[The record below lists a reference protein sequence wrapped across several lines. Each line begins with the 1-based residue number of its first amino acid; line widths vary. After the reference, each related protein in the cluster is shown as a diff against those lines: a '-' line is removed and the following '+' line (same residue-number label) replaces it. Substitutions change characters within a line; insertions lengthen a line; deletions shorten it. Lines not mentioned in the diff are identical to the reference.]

1 MSLERDS
8 IPNRVL
14 FTPLSG
20 LDMKSLTPDA
30 TVMTYREL
38 KKCKTLPQ
46 LPLVILYETSPGI
59 GHWVIVL
66 ETPEGI
72 EHFDSYGIKPDGE
85 ISFVPTKWR
94 AALGMQ
100 QPHLIQLLLDTMK
113 PINFND
119 WPLQG
124 KGRIATCGRWC
135 TLRARYRELTSDAF
149 GGMIMKVSKKFG
161 IAPDLVVSAAVH

>member
-38 KKCKTLPQ
+38 KKHKVLPK

-149 GGMIMKVSKKFG
+149 GGMIMKVAKKFG
-161 IAPDLVVSAAVH
+161 IAPDLVVSAAVN

>member
-1 MSLERDS
+1 MSLV
-8 IPNRVL
+8 P

-20 LDMKSLTPDA
+20 VDMKRLVPDA
-30 TVMTYREL
+30 TIMTYREL
-38 KKCKTLPQ
+38 KKQKVLPK
-46 LPLVILYETSPGI
+46 LPLVILYETRPQV

-85 ISFVPTKWR
+85 LSFVPTKWR
-94 AALGMQ
+94 AALGME

-135 TLRARYRELTSDAF
+135 AMRARYRELGCDAF
-149 GGMIMKVSKKFG
+149 GGMVMKVAKKFG
-161 IAPDLVVSAAVH
+161 IAPDLVVSAAVN